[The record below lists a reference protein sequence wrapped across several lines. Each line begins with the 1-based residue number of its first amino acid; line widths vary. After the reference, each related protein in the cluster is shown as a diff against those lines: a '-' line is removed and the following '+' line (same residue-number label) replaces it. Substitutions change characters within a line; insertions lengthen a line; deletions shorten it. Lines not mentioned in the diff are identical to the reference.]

1 VTVEID
7 AGSVALVSASPKGG
21 FATFVQHRGPHRVTV
36 VFKSWSHKSTFVGE
50 MEGGFHHHIEEQS
63 IGEDEKDDRN
73 DDH

>member
-1 VTVEID
+1 
-7 AGSVALVSASPKGG
+7 
-21 FATFVQHRGPHRVTV
+21 VTV
-36 VFKSWSHKSTFVGE
+36 VFKSWSHKSMFVGE